1 MPPETMI
8 VDRVREEQK
17 RMFRIALDPMRYG
30 LTLKAIHADTGIG
43 YESLRNYAA
52 GVTTM
57 PITAIHAL
65 CGVIPNELLSLML
78 PAGFGV
84 VEQADDFDHA
94 TMAAKC
100 VDYLTTYTAAR
111 DPNSEAGEALGPNE
125 RERLGGK
132 VTGLRGAA

>member
-17 RMFRIALDPMRYG
+17 RMFRLALDPMRYG
-30 LTLKAIHADTGIG
+30 LTLKAIHLDTGIC
-43 YESLRNYAA
+43 YQSLRNYAS

-65 CGVIPNELLSLML
+65 CGVIPNELLSLLL

-84 VEQADDFDHA
+84 VEQSDDIDFAD
-94 TMAAKC
+94 MAAKC
-100 VDYLTTYTAAR
+100 VDLLTTYTAAR
-111 DPNSEAGEALGPNE
+111 AENSECGPAIGPNE
-125 RERLGGK
+125 KEALSGK
-132 VTGLRGAA
+132 VADIRGAA